1 MYYRRYIRV
10 CRVLMLILE
19 TNNLANNKRLP
30 KRRQHEQCFLAIKR
44 AIANK
49 LHKNE
54 LRFSSTKGDK
64 KSTIYL
70 QFDK

>member
-1 MYYRRYIRV
+1 
-10 CRVLMLILE
+10 MLILE
-19 TNNLANNKRLP
+19 TNNLANNKSLP
-30 KRRQHEQCFLAIKR
+30 KRSQHEQCFLAIKR

-54 LRFSSTKGDK
+54 LRFSSAKGDK
-64 KSTIYL
+64 KSTIHL

>member
-1 MYYRRYIRV
+1 
-10 CRVLMLILE
+10 MLILE

-30 KRRQHEQCFLAIKR
+30 KRSQHEQCFLAIKR

-54 LRFSSTKGDK
+54 LRFSSAKGDK

-70 QFDK
+70 